1 MGFFRES
8 IRKEAFYRAERTPE
22 TGSQV
27 SARWC
32 RSLSRVD
39 VLSASKSFAL
49 SFLFFFSRSATVA
62 GIVLGLALFV
72 GL

>member
-49 SFLFFFSRSATVA
+49 SFLFFSRSATVA